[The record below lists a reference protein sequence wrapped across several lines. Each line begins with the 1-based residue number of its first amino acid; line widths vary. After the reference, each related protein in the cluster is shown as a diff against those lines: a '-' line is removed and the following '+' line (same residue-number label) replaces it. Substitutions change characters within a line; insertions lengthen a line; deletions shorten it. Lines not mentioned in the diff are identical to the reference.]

1 MSSFVNISYPTEHPA
16 VARFESAVDA
26 AGQFRRSFDSSK
38 GLATM
43 LLAALVAAMMVV
55 ADQLIE
61 SWADGHLLVVW
72 VAFWAVAF
80 AALALFAGT
89 ARRLAARVITGLD
102 AWSSSVARGRADLR
116 MWEAAK
122 ADPRMMADLQ
132 AAMARREADTE
143 VATAPQ
149 VAAAV
154 AVLPMLPVL
163 PKRSIRLGGAELRAY
178 QRNYI

>member
-1 MSSFVNISYPTEHPA
+1 
-16 VARFESAVDA
+16 
-26 AGQFRRSFDSSK
+26 
-38 GLATM
+38 
-43 LLAALVAAMMVV
+43 
-55 ADQLIE
+55 
-61 SWADGHLLVVW
+61 
-72 VAFWAVAF
+72 
-80 AALALFAGT
+80 
-89 ARRLAARVITGLD
+89 
-102 AWSSSVARGRADLR
+102 
-116 MWEAAK
+116 
-122 ADPRMMADLQ
+122 MMADLQ